1 MGIHQGTRNI
11 LQKIA
16 EKYGLKNLA
25 EVIRDDDSI
34 VWGKDVTLCITNI
47 LKAVEAGGNT
57 RELLKDAKNMYNS
70 PIFGVNVKDGVFLIK
85 SEPDPDRAIAEMAK
99 YDFCFKL
106 SPYHV
111 INTYLTILTA
121 QITGHDPAAL
131 VKKGEEHLEAFIASS
146 LKENPNWN
154 QKTLSSDHPL
164 LIIPIGAAGCGK
176 STFYRELGNVV
187 NASCDNIRYL
197 LFKEYGPCF
206 APWESTLAWWV
217 VNRLTDISISRGNSV
232 FYNGVNTDLE
242 YRSPITMEN
251 PHPLF
256 AGMPYRFKLVYFE
269 PPVNLNEKELGELKS
284 INLWATPLEKVD
296 RQGLSSN
303 VKSILDLITKNF
315 ERTMERT
322 SAIREG
328 KAEQD
333 PFDILYPVPPAIVKL
348 FVEQSFTRPTGP
360 NVVTVPRREISGAT
374 ERAAFYQE
382 FAAKVLAPS
391 PML

>member
-1 MGIHQGTRNI
+1 MSIHQGTRNVFN
-11 LQKIA
+11 KIA
-16 EKYGLKNLA
+16 EKYHLPDLA
-25 EVIRDDDSI
+25 AVFAADDSI
-34 VWGKDVTLCITNI
+34 VWGKDVTICVTNI
-47 LKAVEAGGNT
+47 LKAVEAAGDT
-57 RELLKDAKNMYNS
+57 RALLKEAKNIYNT
-70 PIFGVNVKDGVFLIK
+70 PIFAINAREGRFLIEA
-85 SEPDPDRAIAEMAK
+85 EPDPAKAIEEMAK
-99 YDFCFKL
+99 HEFCFKL

-121 QITGHDPAAL
+121 QITRQDPAAL
-131 VKKGEEHLEAFIASS
+131 VKKGEEHLEAFIAHS
-146 LKENPNWN
+146 LRDNPNW
-154 QKTLSSDHPL
+154 QRETLTSQSPL

-197 LFKEYGPCF
+197 LFRDYGPCF

-217 VNRLTDISISRGNSV
+217 VNRLTDLYLERGYSV

-251 PHPLF
+251 PDPLF

-269 PPVNLNEKELGELKS
+269 PPVGLTPPEVTQLKA
-284 INLWATPLEKVD
+284 INLWATPLDKVD
-296 RQGLSSN
+296 RSALSDN
-303 VKSILDLITKNF
+303 VKRILDLIARNT

-322 SAIREG
+322 AAIRDG

-348 FVEQSFTRPTGP
+348 FVEQSFDRPSGA
-360 NVVTVPRREISGAT
+360 NVVVVPRREIPDPAS
-374 ERAAFYQE
+374 RAAFYRE
-382 FAAKVLAPS
+382 YAAKVMA
-391 PML
+391 

>member
-1 MGIHQGTRNI
+1 MGIHQGTRDI
-11 LQKIA
+11 FGKIA
-16 EKYGLKNLA
+16 AKYRLPGLT
-25 EVIRDDDSI
+25 EVIRADDSI
-34 VWGKDVTLCITNI
+34 VWDKDVTICTANI
-47 LKAVEAGGNT
+47 LRAVEGGGDIKAA
-57 RELLKDAKNMYNS
+57 LKEARNMYNS
-70 PIFGVNVKDGVFLIK
+70 PIFAINAKEGTFLIK
-85 SEPDPDRAIAEMAK
+85 SEPDPERAIEKMAEFE
-99 YDFCFKL
+99 FCFKL

-111 INTYLTILTA
+111 INTFLTILVA
-121 QITGHDPAAL
+121 QITEQDPATL
-131 VKKGEEHLEAFIASS
+131 VRKGEQHLEAFIAHS
-146 LKENPNWN
+146 LTENPAWN
-154 QKTLSSDHPL
+154 RNTLTSENPL

-197 LFKEYGPCF
+197 LFQDFGPCF

-217 VNRLTDISISRGNSV
+217 VNRLTDIYLGRGYSV

-269 PPVNLNEKELGELKS
+269 PPVSLTDQELAELKG

-296 RQGLSSN
+296 RQGLSAN
-303 VKSILDLITKNF
+303 VRSILDLITRNF

-328 KAEQD
+328 HAQQD

-360 NVVTVPRREISGAT
+360 NIVVVPRREIPEANA
-374 ERAAFYQE
+374 RAAFYRD
-382 FAAKVLAPS
+382 FAGKTLERS
-391 PML
+391 ES